1 MAEYEQTLHDI
12 EALLANI
19 DRCIKAH
26 RDPDAN
32 EVERLMRWRR
42 ELVLE
47 RADLLDLQQ
56 SD

>member
-1 MAEYEQTLHDI
+1 MAEYEQTLRDI

-19 DRCIKAH
+19 DRCIDAH
-26 RDPDAN
+26 RDPDPN

>member
-1 MAEYEQTLHDI
+1 MAQYEQTLRDI

-19 DRCIKAH
+19 DRCIDAH

-42 ELVLE
+42 ELLVQA
-47 RADLLDLQQ
+47 ADLRQGLDP
-56 SD
+56 

>member
-12 EALLANI
+12 EALLASI
-19 DRCIKAH
+19 DRCINAH

-42 ELVLE
+42 ELLLQS
-47 RADLLDLQQ
+47 ADLRQGLEP
-56 SD
+56 